1 MAIVTLSTDIGQQ
14 DYIIGAIKGQLL
26 SCNRDINIVDISHYL
41 SQSNFPEA
49 AYICGNAFDHF
60 PENTIH
66 IILLHFFESKVDHLL
81 LVKYKNQF
89 IICANNGIITMI
101 ANGEPFEAYK
111 ISFDNTNIFLETTM
125 LIAKKVNEL
134 IKDFLPNSIATLTT
148 DYIIKLPLQPT
159 ISSNW
164 IKGQIIFIDNFE
176 NVVVNITKPIFEEH
190 RKGRRFNIVLK
201 RNEVI
206 GYLSDNYLSV
216 NEGEKLAWFNS
227 AGYLE
232 LAVNKGNMAGLFG
245 LEGFNEINYKE
256 GKSMQNKL
264 FYTTATILFEDE

>member
-14 DYIIGAIKGQLL
+14 DYIVGAIKGQLL
-26 SCNRDINIVDISHYL
+26 SYNHSLNIVDISHYL

-49 AYICGNAFDHF
+49 AYICSNAFQHF
-60 PENTIH
+60 PKNTIH
-66 IILLHFFESKVDHLL
+66 IVLLHFFENKVNHLL
-81 LVKYKNQF
+81 VAEHKDQF
-89 IICANNGIITMI
+89 IICADNGILMMIT
-101 ANGEPFEAYK
+101 NERPSKVHK
-111 ISFDNTNIFLETTM
+111 ISFSNSKTFLETTN
-125 LIAKKVNEL
+125 LIAQNVNEL
-134 IKDFLPNSIATLTT
+134 SQCFSINTIGEMFTEYFT
-148 DYIIKLPLQPT
+148 ILPLQPT
-159 ISSNW
+159 ISNNW

-176 NVVVNITKPIFEEH
+176 NVVINITKPIFEEQ

-206 GYLSDNYLSV
+206 EDLSDNYLSV
-216 NEGEKLAWFNS
+216 NEGEKVAWFNS

-245 LEGFNEINYKE
+245 LQGFNEINYKE

-264 FYTTATILFEDE
+264 FYSTATIFFED